1 MTEQKELRF
10 KDEKTKKSF
19 EAENYDDTE
28 MRKFA
33 EHPLILSKRSRWKGY
48 QAENGIVTEVEIR

>member
-1 MTEQKELRF
+1 MAK
-10 KDEKTKKSF
+10 KKTKENF
-19 EAENYDDTE
+19 EAENYDDAE